1 MRRKELTPREKE
13 VYELLQQGLT
23 TKEIA
28 TKLKITQQRV
38 QVVARNAKYR
48 LMDQAKDLDNSVDS

>member
-13 VYELLQQGLT
+13 VYELLQQGWT

-28 TKLKITQQRV
+28 IKLQITQQRV

-48 LMDQAKDLDNSVDS
+48 LMDQAQDLDNSVDS